1 MEPCRRSAEA
11 PFASTVPETVATSAP
26 TRTTTS
32 AQMRHAM
39 LNDRRGR
46 ASNGWPLGGKKCR
59 DAREVVHDRRGR
71 QRGDEAASVSFRTNP
86 RVEHDED
93 AAVAAVTDEAAE
105 PLLQCKDGERH
116 LVIAE
121 RVAAAGADRFDARR
135 GDRIGRRGERQ
146 LVDDDA
152 AERFTDDVD

>member
-1 MEPCRRSAEA
+1 
-11 PFASTVPETVATSAP
+11 
-26 TRTTTS
+26 
-32 AQMRHAM
+32 
-39 LNDRRGR
+39 
-46 ASNGWPLGGKKCR
+46 
-59 DAREVVHDRRGR
+59 RRGR

-86 RVEHDED
+86 RVEPDED

-135 GDRIGRRGERQ
+135 GDRIGRRRERQ

-152 AERFTDDVD
+152 AERFTDDVDALPEARRREQYRMRRRAELLQQLRSRQRSLREDGIV